1 MIINIDASGALRL
14 DDAANF
20 RGFHIAG
27 QRPADPT
34 VYAARGLH
42 FDDDLGHAWV
52 EPNAVRTLVGI
63 VADPEWVEGFNAMVG
78 YATSKG
84 WTDDHGRIRAHTE
97 WADGASS

>member
-1 MIINIDASGALRL
+1 MIINIAADGTLGL

-27 QRPADPT
+27 QAPADPAAC
-34 VYAARGLH
+34 AARGIH

-52 EPNAVRTLVGI
+52 EPAAVKDLAGGA
-63 VADPEWVEGFNAMVG
+63 ADEEWTAGFDGMVG
-78 YATSKG
+78 YAQSKG

-97 WADGASS
+97 WTP